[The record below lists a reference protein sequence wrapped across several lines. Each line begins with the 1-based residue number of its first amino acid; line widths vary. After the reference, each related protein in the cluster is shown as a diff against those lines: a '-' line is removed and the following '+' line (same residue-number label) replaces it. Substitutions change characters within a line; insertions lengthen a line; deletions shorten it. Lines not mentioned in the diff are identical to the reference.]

1 MYNMLEFSSTYSDTT
16 GSLWFYSKDE
26 AIDFNKAFSNTDYFD
41 FFKHTNRLVQATVA
55 WNLENVTTAVPFKY
69 LSNFWRSLDVSS
81 LTVIKEFILQKY
93 NWLFQMY
100 LYNMNVLSL
109 CN

>member
-55 WNLENVTTAVPFKY
+55 
-69 LSNFWRSLDVSS
+69 
-81 LTVIKEFILQKY
+81 
-93 NWLFQMY
+93 
-100 LYNMNVLSL
+100 
-109 CN
+109 